1 MDDYYGLI
9 GVDPDADVDTIR
21 TAYRTRK
28 DEASGDDAKK
38 LNKAWNVLS
47 DPYQRGRYDEQRESA
62 IDTDDVEVIEDEAPK
77 SNGARPARQR
87 QPVQQKQPTI
97 TLPKGMQ
104 FAPRKK
110 RLLAMVIDLVVLFV
124 VFFGITQV
132 AAPAYAKHQYPA
144 TVNAIN
150 NYQDQIDAWNKAK
163 SAAPKVAKGPNNV
176 QDYATA
182 QVNTLTKKRDD
193 EIAKLNGI
201 LFGSLGLAFL
211 LGFFYLTLP
220 SLKSGQTLG
229 KRLQKIRL
237 ARDDGS
243 PIRSGDVIRR
253 YGIIVIASFAIY
265 IPVREL
271 AGAVVLLVITRWMSN
286 PNQQGM
292 HDRFAHTIVI
302 DDEHE

>member
-9 GVDPDADVDTIR
+9 GVDPGADVDDIR
-21 TAYRTRK
+21 IAYRERK
-28 DEASGDDAKK
+28 ENASGDDAKK

-47 DPYQRGRYDEQRESA
+47 DPYQRSRYDEQRGTEGGA
-62 IDTDDVEVIEDEAPK
+62 DDIEVVEDDAP
-77 SNGARPARQR
+77 STNGSRPARKER
-87 QPVQQKQPTI
+87 QPRQLREPTI
-97 TLPKGMQ
+97 KLPPGMS

-110 RLLAMVIDLVVLFV
+110 RLIAMVIDLVVLFV
-124 VFFGITQV
+124 LFFGITQV
-132 AAPAYAKHQYPA
+132 AAPALAKHQQPA

-150 NYQDQIDAWNKAK
+150 KYQDQIDAQNKVK
-163 SAAPKVAKGPNNV
+163 SGKEATKAQKDAATTQIK
-176 QDYATA
+176 D
-182 QVNTLTKKRDD
+182 LTKKRDD

-201 LFGSLGLAFL
+201 LFGSLALAFL

-243 PIRSGDVIRR
+243 PVRSGDVIKR
-253 YGIIVIASFAIY
+253 YGAIVVATFAIY
-265 IPVREL
+265 LPIREL
-271 AGAVVLLVITRWMSN
+271 AGAIVLLVTTRWMSN